1 MPQAI
6 LQESFL
12 SFLGIGVKP
21 PLPSWGNLAA
31 EGLGELNTYRSNWWL
46 LLFPCLFLGLTLLA
60 LNFVGE
66 GLREAFDP
74 KRARR

>member
-1 MPQAI
+1 MSEI
-6 LQESFL
+6 Y
-12 SFLGIGVKP
+12 
-21 PLPSWGNLAA
+21 
-31 EGLGELNTYRSNWWL
+31 TYKSHWWL
-46 LLFPCLFLGLTLLA
+46 LLFPCLLLGITLLA

>member
-1 MPQAI
+1 M
-6 LQESFL
+6 
-12 SFLGIGVKP
+12 KP

-31 EGLGELNTYRSNWWL
+31 DGLNELNPYESLWWL
-46 LLFPCLFLGLTLLA
+46 ILFPCLLLGATLLA

-74 KRARR
+74 KRGRR